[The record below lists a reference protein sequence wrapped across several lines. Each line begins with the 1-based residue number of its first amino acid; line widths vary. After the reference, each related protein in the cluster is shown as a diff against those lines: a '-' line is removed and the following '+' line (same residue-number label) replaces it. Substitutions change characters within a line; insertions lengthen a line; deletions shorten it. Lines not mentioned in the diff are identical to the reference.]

1 MMDVFIIIRR
11 RFYLPS
17 LREAMV
23 ASVILLEAKS
33 SLTMSRNRRE
43 GNQAALATGAF
54 LINLAPFVLR

>member
-1 MMDVFIIIRR
+1 
-11 RFYLPS
+11 
-17 LREAMV
+17 MV